1 MCRRGEGEC
10 YMTKNELLNLLT
22 DIKDDE
28 DIVLK
33 IFEDQEVNYVDD
45 VSQVVV
51 QGKGEDLNY
60 PKSFTLLV

>member
-1 MCRRGEGEC
+1 
-10 YMTKNELLNLLT
+10 MTKNELLNLLT
-22 DIKDDE
+22 DIEDDE

-33 IFEDQEVNYVDD
+33 VFEDHDINYVDD